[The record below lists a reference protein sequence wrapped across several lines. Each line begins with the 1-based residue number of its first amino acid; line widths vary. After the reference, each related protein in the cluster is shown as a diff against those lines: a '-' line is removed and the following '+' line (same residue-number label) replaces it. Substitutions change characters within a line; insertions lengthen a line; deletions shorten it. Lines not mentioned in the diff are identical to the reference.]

1 MNKSTNEIQNM
12 ERQWNDA
19 SLLIVA
25 VNKLSFLSWWLL
37 EMIPTEKECSMNNI
51 KMDRAQKHALWKEV
65 NN

>member
-1 MNKSTNEIQNM
+1 MNKSTNKIQNM

-25 VNKLSFLSWWLL
+25 VNKLSFMSCWLL
-37 EMIPTEKECSMNNI
+37 EMIPNKEECSMNNI
-51 KMDRAQKHALWKEV
+51 KMDRAQKHALRKEV